1 MWLFILL
8 ILSVIFIIAAT
19 TRFSVH
25 PFFSLLFAALGYGAL
40 SGRLSLEQTVQ
51 SVNAGFGATIGQI
64 GIVILA
70 GSIIG
75 KFLENSGGAFRISEV
90 LLRVV
95 GRNQAPLAMSL
106 TGYVISIPVFCDSAF
121 VILAPLA
128 KALARRAGMTLA
140 ATAVALSLGLIVS
153 HSIVPPTPGPVA
165 AAGLL
170 RADLGLVLLFS
181 IPLSL
186 VGVLAG
192 WLFAVTW
199 ACRTVIDPKEPLDAG
214 PAIPMEV
221 SSPSALKSA
230 LPILIPLFLIVLKS
244 VNDLGVGPF
253 GEGVVSSLIGFAGQP
268 VVALLTGAL
277 FSLLL
282 PARLTRTMLST
293 SGWVG
298 EAITGSAGII
308 LITGCGGAF
317 GRTLQDAGI
326 AEVVQK
332 DFSGLQGLGLLLPV
346 VLGAALKSAQG
357 SGTVA
362 IITAAGLVAPLL
374 EPLGLDSPGGRA
386 LTVVAIGSGAIIA
399 SHVND
404 SYFWVVT
411 QMSGMSL
418 SQGYRLQTGGTL
430 VVGLA
435 SSLAVLVVGAFFF

>member
-1 MWLFILL
+1 MWLIILL
-8 ILSVIFIIAAT
+8 VLSVIFIIAAT
-19 TRFSVH
+19 TRYSIH
-25 PFFSLLFAALGYGAL
+25 PFLSLLFAALGYGAL

-95 GRNQAPLAMSL
+95 GRNRAPLAMSL

-170 RADLGLVLLFS
+170 GADLGLVILLGV
-181 IPLSL
+181 PLSL

-199 ACRTVIDPKEPLDAG
+199 ACRTAIDPKGPPDAG
-214 PAIPMEV
+214 PSIPEV
-221 SSPSALKSA
+221 NSPSALKSA
-230 LPILIPLFLIVLKS
+230 LPILIPLSLIVLKS
-244 VNDLGVGPF
+244 VDDLGVGPF

-282 PARLTRTMLST
+282 PERLTRTMLSA

-317 GRTLQDAGI
+317 GRILQDAGI

-332 DFSGLQGLGLLLPV
+332 DFSGIQGLGLLLPV
-346 VLGAALKSAQG
+346 ILGAALKSAQG

-374 EPLGLDSPGGRA
+374 EPLGLDSSGGRA

-411 QMSGMSL
+411 QMSGMTL

-435 SSLAVLVVGAFFF
+435 SSLAVLVVWALFF